1 MNSLIVHEWI
11 ARDGGSERVLDA
23 MVDAFSEADVM
34 CLWKDDPDRYRDRR
48 VRESWLSRVPLRR
61 SKALALPFM
70 SATWARTDT
79 SEYDWVLV
87 SSHLFAHH
95 VAGPPGADRP
105 DTFVYVHTPA
115 RYLWTPELDPRG
127 SGRLARAAS
136 VPLRRR
142 DRAFAGSASVMAANS
157 DFVRRRIRDCWGRDD
172 VTVLHP
178 PVSVAEITA
187 VPDWTSVLGRA
198 DAAALADLPETFLL
212 GASRFVSYKR
222 LDLVIAAG
230 EAAGVPVVLAGRG
243 PERESLERLGAEA
256 SVDVRFVDRPSDA
269 LLYALYQ
276 RCLAF
281 VFPPVEDF
289 GIMPVE
295 AMAAGAPVLV
305 NAVGGA
311 TESVVDGVT
320 GSHVSTWQR
329 DELAAAVANV
339 AGIDPDLPRR
349 RAAHFDTS
357 RFQRELREWTGKA
370 A

>member
-1 MNSLIVHEWI
+1 MSSLIVHEWI

-23 MVDAFSEADVM
+23 MVEAFGEADVM
-34 CLWKDDPDRYRDRR
+34 CLWKDDPDRYAGRA
-48 VRESWLSRVPLRR
+48 VRESWLARVPLRR
-61 SKALALPFM
+61 SKALAMPFM
-70 SATWARTDT
+70 SHTWARVDT
-79 SEYDWVLV
+79 SSYDWVLV

-95 VAGPPGADRP
+95 IAGPPGSRRP
-105 DTFVYVHTPA
+105 RTFVYVHTPA

-127 SGRLARAAS
+127 AGPLARMAA

-142 DRAFAGSASVMAANS
+142 DRAMAGSDSVMAANS
-157 DFVRRRIRDCWGRDD
+157 DFVRRRIQDCWDRED

-178 PVSVAEITA
+178 PVA
-187 VPDWTSVLGRA
+187 VGPIAAIADWSEVLDEA
-198 DAAALADLPETFLL
+198 DAAILRRLPDTFLL

-230 EAAGVPVVLAGRG
+230 EASGVPVVIAGRG
-243 PERESLERLGAEA
+243 PEQEALERQAAAAGVP
-256 SVDVRFVDRPSDA
+256 VDFVDRPSDA

-281 VFPPVEDF
+281 VFPPIEDF

-295 AMAAGAPVLV
+295 AMAAGAPVIV

-320 GSHVSTWQR
+320 GVHVAGWER
-329 DELAAAVANV
+329 DELAAAVT
-339 AGIDPDLPRR
+339 
-349 RAAHFDTS
+349 RAASLDPADSRSRARMFDTP
-357 RFQRELREWTGKA
+357 RFQAGLRDWMA
-370 A
+370 AA